1 MYCVKCKKRTDT
13 TNEQIT
19 TTKNNRHM
27 KRGIC
32 VICGTTKTQF
42 IKSPKGGS
50 LLNKVINNLPVEMHL
65 PGHNFTGPGTKLNK
79 RLKPDLT
86 PKEWSKP
93 VNRVDKAAYHHDICY
108 LKNDDTTTRN
118 AVCDK
123 NMLKE
128 LEGIYNPTIREKM
141 ERGLVSSL
149 IGTKARFGW
158 GVGGKKKVS
167 TFAEELHKPVR
178 RKFKRRRVLV
188 NGIDKIWAADLAD
201 MQAFSKFN
209 RGIKYLLAVIDVF
222 SKYGWL
228 IPLKDKTGKSV
239 ASALKTI
246 FKERKPEKMW
256 VDKGKEFY
264 NKDVKDLIELYSTE
278 NEEKSSVV
286 ERWIRTMKEK
296 MWKYFTTN
304 STNVYINVLPDLVR
318 EYNNTRHSSI
328 KMTPVEASEKKNE
341 FTVWKTLYPNRLDIL
356 DINPKFSVGDK
367 VRISKKKALFE
378 KGYTTRWTE
387 EIFTITKIKRTSPI
401 TYKIADLNGEE
412 IDGTF
417 YEPELQKTSQ
427 QLFRIEKV
435 IEKGKNKSLVKWKG
449 YSNDFNS
456 WVDNKDIVNIS

>member
-13 TNEQIT
+13 TNEQFT
-19 TTKNNRHM
+19 VSKSNRYM
-27 KRGIC
+27 KRG
-32 VICGTTKTQF
+32 ICGTTKTQF

-50 LLNKVINNLPVEMHL
+50 LLNKVINNLPVEMQL

-79 RLKPDLT
+79 RLNPDLT
-86 PKEWSKP
+86 PKKWSKHI
-93 VNRVDKAAYHHDICY
+93 NRVDKAAYHHDVCY
-108 LKNDDTTTRN
+108 LKNNDTRN
-118 AVCDK
+118 AICDK
-123 NMLKE
+123 NKLKE
-128 LEGIYNPTIREKM
+128 LEGIYNPTIRERM

-158 GVGGKKKVS
+158 GLSEKKKVS
-167 TFAEELHKPVR
+167 TLPEELHKPVR

-201 MQAFSKFN
+201 MSAFSKFN
-209 RGIKYLLAVIDVF
+209 QGFKYLLLVIDIF
-222 SKYGWL
+222 SKNKEG
-228 IPLKDKTGKSV
+228 KTV

-246 FKERKPEKMW
+246 FEERKPEKTW

-264 NKDVKDLIELYSTE
+264 NKDVKGSVELYSTE

-286 ERWIRTMKEK
+286 ERWIRTMTEK
-296 MWKYFTTN
+296 MWKYFTDN
-304 STNVYINVLPDLVR
+304 NTNVYIDILPDLVKD
-318 EYNNTRHSSI
+318 YNNTKHSSI

-341 FTVWKTLYPNRLDIL
+341 LTVWRNLYPNRLDIL

-401 TYKIADLNGEE
+401 TYKIADLHGEE

-435 IEKGKNKSLVKWKG
+435 IEKGKNR
-449 YSNDFNS
+449 
-456 WVDNKDIVNIS
+456 

>member
-1 MYCVKCKKRTDT
+1 
-13 TNEQIT
+13 
-19 TTKNNRHM
+19 
-27 KRGIC
+27 
-32 VICGTTKTQF
+32 
-42 IKSPKGGS
+42 
-50 LLNKVINNLPVEMHL
+50 MHL

-79 RLKPDLT
+79 RLNPDLT
-86 PKEWSKP
+86 PKKWSKP
-93 VNRVDKAAYHHDICY
+93 INRVDKAAYNHDLCY
-108 LKNDDTTTRN
+108 LKNNDTATRN

-123 NMLKE
+123 NMLNE
-128 LEGIYNPTIREKM
+128 LKGIYNPTIREKM

-158 GVGGKKKVS
+158 GGVGGKKKVS
-167 TFAEELHKPVR
+167 TLAEELHKPVR
-178 RKFKRRRVLV
+178 RKFKKRRVLV

-201 MQAFSKFN
+201 MQAFSKVN

-264 NKDVKDLIELYSTE
+264 NKDVKEIIELYSTE

-296 MWKYFTTN
+296 MWKYFT
-304 STNVYINVLPDLVR
+304 NVYVDILPDLVKD
-318 EYNNTRHSSI
+318 YNNTRHSSI
-328 KMTPVEASEKKNE
+328 KMTPVEASKKKNE
-341 FTVWKTLYPNRLDIL
+341 LTVWRNLYPNRLNII
-356 DINPKFSVGDK
+356 DINPKFSIGDK

-387 EIFTITKIKRTSPI
+387 EVFTITKINRTSPI

-449 YSNDFNS
+449 YSDNFNS